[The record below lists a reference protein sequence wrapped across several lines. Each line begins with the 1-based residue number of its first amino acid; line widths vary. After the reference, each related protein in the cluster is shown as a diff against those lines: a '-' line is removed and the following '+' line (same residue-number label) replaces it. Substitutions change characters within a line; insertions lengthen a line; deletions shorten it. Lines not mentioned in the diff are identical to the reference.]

1 MVTEYSF
8 FAYSFTSLPSIIAF
22 KLIWDMFSNILIFV
36 TFLKTENKHKLCQIY
51 IYIYIKYRP
60 KNKY

>member
-1 MVTEYSF
+1 MVTEYSV
-8 FAYSFTSLPSIIAF
+8 FAYSFTFLPSIIAF

-51 IYIYIKYRP
+51 IYIYKI
-60 KNKY
+60 